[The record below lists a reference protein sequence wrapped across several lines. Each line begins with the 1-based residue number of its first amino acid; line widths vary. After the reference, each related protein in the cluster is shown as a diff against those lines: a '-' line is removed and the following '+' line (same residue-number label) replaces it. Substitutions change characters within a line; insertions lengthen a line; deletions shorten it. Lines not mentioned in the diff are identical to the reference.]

1 MYGCWFFLMVDQG
14 FYGIKPTLPILRVN
28 LRRLLPLKSCA
39 LCVLVSYV
47 QTTCWCDF
55 LENQR
60 KLAGLCA
67 PSSNLVLLQLIALFD
82 FLSHKPVCIER
93 WKWNLSSLTLLFLVG
108 KRQWKGW
115 IKRTAIYVVESLEV
129 LWYRSRRRHILE
141 SLWPKMSRPVE
152 IVKGQQAW
160 VFFACYKHQFLIF
173 FRCWIRRLLN
183 FWLQWIIHCG
193 TWNSLQRG
201 RIFRLLFVLLY
212 RPWVESAPLDTNI
225 RLYSPL
231 GKKNNPSFGIS
242 RCFGSKFLW
251 KFFLATLMRFGT
263 DQPWST
269 KVSGLVHLGM
279 NDDINPVWVVY
290 IKHFFDMSLSIPD
303 LVTLPLEFIWPKSFL

>member
-1 MYGCWFFLMVDQG
+1 MFRPPVDVIFWKIRENWQDYVHHQATWFVAINRSFRFSKPKPQACLYWTVEMESVQSDTVFFGWEASMERLNQKDCNLCCWIFGG
-14 FYGIKPTLPILRVN
+14 FVVPI
-28 LRRLLPLKSCA
+28 
-39 LCVLVSYV
+39 
-47 QTTCWCDF
+47 QT
-55 LENQR
+55 
-60 KLAGLCA
+60 
-67 PSSNLVLLQLIALFD
+67 PSHLGEFV
-82 FLSHKPVCIER
+82 
-93 WKWNLSSLTLLFLVG
+93 T
-108 KRQWKGW
+108 
-115 IKRTAIYVVESLEV
+115 
-129 LWYRSRRRHILE
+129 
-141 SLWPKMSRPVE
+141 KMSRPVE

-290 IKHFFDMSLSIPD
+290 IKHFFWYEYTWFGHFATWIHLTQI
-303 LVTLPLEFIWPKSFL
+303 LPLTVHTPRCLSWA